1 LEIAMNTQINASPVT
16 LAQCIDLL
24 EARRKLICDELSD
37 FARPIAACDAD
48 FNTLL
53 AERAEIVQ
61 AISHLEP
68 LCRGKI
74 HISHPRD
81 DH

>member
-1 LEIAMNTQINASPVT
+1 MNTQTNASPVT
-16 LAQCIDLL
+16 LAQCVAML
-24 EARRKLICDELSD
+24 EARRKLIRDELND
-37 FARPIAACDAD
+37 LARPIAACDAD

-61 AISHLEP
+61 SISRLEP
-68 LCRGKI
+68 LCHSKARI
-74 HISHPRD
+74 PHPRE